1 MIKKLLLILIFAF
14 AASMFAQQT
23 GYVEYNHKVYSFLER
38 METQHFIDNYDAF
51 EIPKTRKTISGY
63 LKQLIEV
70 KTKLSS
76 VDRQI
81 LDDLLNE
88 FELDLSGTTE
98 NYSSFYEDGFDS
110 VLNQK
115 EKFLYYSTDK
125 NKSSLFIN
133 GLVNFTNLYENNRVN
148 DAAQSANLIQFGGV
162 IRGTIYENFGFM
174 IKGTNGTFS
183 GDKPLIL
190 NNTSLKY
197 NYKFSADANHQSGT
211 DYFDETE
218 GYFMAEF
225 ENINFKLGRDR
236 SVLGYGINKTIL
248 GAETPPMDYFS
259 LSFNYSIL
267 NYTFYH
273 GKLLGTVKES
283 VAKEDVIDKF
293 FVYHRFSFD
302 FGKHLNFGMGEM
314 VIYADRSI
322 DLSYLNP
329 FNFYKSVEHLNQDR
343 DNSMLFFDFENRSIK
358 GLKLYGLLVID
369 DLDFKKIGTG
379 WYGNKTL
386 VSFGAQSTNFY
397 YLLPIDMAVEYIRVQ
412 PYVYTHRFYK
422 NNYTSLNYSLIDPV
436 EPNSDILSAKINY
449 NCNSRV
455 SFSFR
460 YLHKRHGRNIYDKNG
475 KLLFNAGGDILQG
488 HRTQDPEQVNFMDG
502 IKETTN
508 SVTFNASI
516 EPYKNYLI
524 LLDIYYS
531 KTTKKNKIPKKNI
544 GSQLKFMLRL

>member
-14 AASMFAQQT
+14 SASTFAQQT

-38 METQHFIDNYDAF
+38 MEIQHFIENYDAF

-88 FELDLSGTTE
+88 FEFDLSGTTE

-115 EKFLYYSTDK
+115 EKFLYYSTDE

-133 GLVNFTNLYENNRVN
+133 GLVNFTNLYENNRVS
-148 DAAQSANLIQFGGV
+148 DATQSANLIQFGGI
-162 IRGTIYENFGFM
+162 IRGTIYESFGFM

-197 NYKFSADANHQSGT
+197 NYKFSSDPNYQSAT

-236 SVLGYGINKTIL
+236 SVLGYGINKAIL
-248 GAETPPMDYFS
+248 GANTPPMDYFS

-283 VAKEDVIDKF
+283 LAKEDVIDKF

-343 DNSMLFFDFENRSIK
+343 DNSMLFFDFENRSIQ
-358 GLKLYGLLVID
+358 GLKVYGSLLID
-369 DLDFKKIGTG
+369 DIDFGKIGTG

-386 VSFGAQSTNFY
+386 VSVGAHSTNLY
-397 YLLPIDMAVEYIRVQ
+397 HLLPVDFGVEYTRVQ

-436 EPNSDILSAKINY
+436 EPNSDILSAKVNY
-449 NCNSRV
+449 NYSSRINFKLQY
-455 SFSFR
+455 S
-460 YLHKRHGRNIYDKNG
+460 YKRHGRNIYDAEGN
-475 KLLFNAGGDILQG
+475 LIFNAGGDILQG
-488 HRTQDPEQVNFMDG
+488 HRDQDSDKINFMDG

-508 SVTFNASI
+508 TISLSASV
-516 EPYKNYLI
+516 EPYKNYFI
-524 LLDIYYS
+524 LFDVAYS
-531 KTTKKNKIPKKNI
+531 KTTEKGITIRKNI
-544 GSQLKFMLRL
+544 ASQLKLMLRL